1 MSTPNDELVAG
12 VGQGQATPQATD
24 KYDQQ
29 HGTYQRNVPPGVH
42 LPNESPAGTDPSPF
56 RIGGTK

>member
-1 MSTPNDELVAG
+1 MSTPNDELTSG
-12 VGQGQATPQATD
+12 VGQGQGTTQPIE

-29 HGTYQRNVPPGVH
+29 HGKYSNNVPPGVH

-56 RIGGTK
+56 RIGPTK